1 LAAARVVIAAVAE
14 VKLVIAGC
22 RYNVRGSFCGLL
34 VEWRIIPIASWNT
47 EFLILAILQFD
58 EMSGSFAWEI
68 ICSHHSNYGLWLF
81 ISDDHRG

>member
-1 LAAARVVIAAVAE
+1 M
-14 VKLVIAGC
+14 IAGC
-22 RYNVRGSFCGLL
+22 RYNVA
-34 VEWRIIPIASWNT
+34 RIVLRFIGRMANYT
-47 EFLILAILQFD
+47 HRVMEYRVLILAILQFD